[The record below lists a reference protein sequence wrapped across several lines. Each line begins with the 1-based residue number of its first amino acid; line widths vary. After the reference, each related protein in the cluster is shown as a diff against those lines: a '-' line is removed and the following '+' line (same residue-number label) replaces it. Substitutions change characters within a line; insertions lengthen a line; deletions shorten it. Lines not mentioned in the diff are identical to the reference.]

1 MFPDIGRYLHHICLF
16 CGHPKYYRHL
26 PFPRW
31 LPPLV
36 ILGLVLLGSMF
47 TIVPAGHVGVQ
58 VLFGKVY
65 PEILPE
71 GLHLINPLISV
82 KNMSIRTQEIF
93 EHAESPSKEGLNVV
107 LEASL
112 LYHVNPEDA
121 ARLYQQIGPHYDQ
134 VVLTPQFR
142 SAIRG
147 VTVQHE
153 AKDLYTSGRELIAN
167 QIAGIYARLWQI
179 VDLVLEQVLLRR
191 IQLPQMVEAAIN
203 DKLAAEQQAQR
214 MQFVLAKETQ
224 EAERKR
230 IEAKGIQDFQ
240 NIVSQGLSEPLLRW
254 KGIEA
259 TKALAESA
267 NAKMVIIGGRDGL
280 PLILNP
286 DHRERLS
293 SCL

>member
-1 MFPDIGRYLHHICLF
+1 LFLILIGIFVVFVFLVATRNF
-16 CGHPKYYRHL
+16 TGTM

-31 LPPLV
+31 LPPVV
-36 ILGLVLLGSMF
+36 ILGLVLFGSMF

-65 PEILPE
+65 PEVLPE
-71 GLHLINPLISV
+71 GLHIINPLISV
-82 KNMSIRTQEIF
+82 KNISVRTQEVF

-112 LYHVNPEDA
+112 LYHVNPEAA
-121 ARLYQQIGPHYDQ
+121 ARLYQQVGPQYDQ
-134 VVLTPQFR
+134 VVLAPSFR

-167 QIAGIYARLWQI
+167 QIAEDLRNIMPERG
-179 VDLVLEQVLLRR
+179 LVLEQVLLRR

-214 MQFVLAKETQ
+214 MQFILAKETQ

-259 TKALAESA
+259 TKLLAESP
-267 NAKMVIIGGRDGL
+267 NAKVIIVGGKDGL
-280 PLILNP
+280 PLILNT
-286 DHRERLS
+286 DTKGR
-293 SCL
+293 

>member
-1 MFPDIGRYLHHICLF
+1 VIPIIMVGIFVIIVFLVVSRNFTGN
-16 CGHPKYYRHL
+16 L

-36 ILGLVLLGSMF
+36 ILGLILVSSMF

-71 GLHLINPLISV
+71 GLHIINPLISV
-82 KNMSIRTQEIF
+82 RNMSVRTQEVF

-107 LEASL
+107 LEVSL
-112 LYHVNPEDA
+112 LYHVNPEAA
-121 ARLYQQIGPHYDQ
+121 ARLYQQVGPDYDQ
-134 VVLTPQFR
+134 VVLIPQFR

-153 AKDLYTSGRELIAN
+153 SKDLYTSGREMIAN
-167 QIAGIYARLWQI
+167 QIGE
-179 VDLVLEQVLLRR
+179 DLKKNLADRGMVLEQVLLRR

-240 NIVSQGLSEPLLRW
+240 NIVSQGLSESLLRW
-254 KGIEA
+254 KGIET
-259 TKALAESA
+259 TKLLAESA
-267 NAKMVIIGGRDGL
+267 NAKVIIVGGRDGL
-280 PLILNP
+280 PLILNT
-286 DHRERLS
+286 DSQKR
-293 SCL
+293 

>member
-1 MFPDIGRYLHHICLF
+1 MFLILAGIFAIFVFLVVTRNF
-16 CGHPKYYRHL
+16 TGAL

-65 PEILPE
+65 PEILPA
-71 GLHLINPLISV
+71 GLHLINPLISI
-82 KNMSIRTQEIF
+82 KQMSIRTQEVF
-93 EHAESPSKEGLNVV
+93 EHAEVPSKEGLNVV

-112 LYHVNPEDA
+112 LYHVNPEA
-121 ARLYQQIGPHYDQ
+121 AGVIYQQLGPQYDQ
-134 VVLTPQFR
+134 VVLVPQFR

-153 AKDLYTSGRELIAN
+153 AKDLYTSGRELIAS
-167 QIAGIYARLWQI
+167 QIAE
-179 VDLVLEQVLLRR
+179 DLNRIMAERGLILEQVLLRR

-203 DKLAAEQQAQR
+203 DKVAAEQQAQR

-254 KGIEA
+254 RGIEA
-259 TKALAESA
+259 TKLLAESP
-267 NAKMVIIGGRDGL
+267 NAKVIIVGGRDGL
-280 PLILNP
+280 PLILNTDNP
-286 DHRERLS
+286 R
-293 SCL
+293 

>member
-1 MFPDIGRYLHHICLF
+1 MLF
-16 CGHPKYYRHL
+16 LLFLGIIVSVIFLVVTRNFTGTL

-31 LPPLV
+31 LPPLL
-36 ILGLVLLGSMF
+36 ILGLLLGGSMF

-65 PEILPE
+65 QEILPE
-71 GLHLINPLISV
+71 GLHLINPFMTI
-82 KNMSIRTQEIF
+82 KNMSIRTQEVF

-112 LYHVNPEDA
+112 LYHVNPEA
-121 ARLYQQIGPHYDQ
+121 AAHLYQQVGPQYDQ
-134 VVLTPQFR
+134 VVLMPPFR

-153 AKDLYTSGRELIAN
+153 AKDLYTSGRELIAS
-167 QIAGIYARLWQI
+167 QIAN
-179 VDLVLEQVLLRR
+179 DLTKSMADRGLILEQVLLRR
-191 IQLPQMVEAAIN
+191 IQLPQMVEGAIN
-203 DKLAAEQQAQR
+203 EKLAAEQQAQR

-240 NIVSQGLSEPLLRW
+240 NIVSQGISEPLLRW

-259 TKALAESA
+259 TKVLAESQ
-267 NAKMVIIGGRDGL
+267 NAKVIIIGGKDGL

-286 DHRERLS
+286 ETRGR
-293 SCL
+293 

>member
-1 MFPDIGRYLHHICLF
+1 MLF
-16 CGHPKYYRHL
+16 LILLGIILIFVFLVVTRNYAGTL

-47 TIVPAGHVGVQ
+47 TVVPSGHVGVQ

-71 GLHLINPLISV
+71 GLHLINPLMSV
-82 KNMSIRTQEIF
+82 RHMSIRTQEIF

-112 LYHVNPEDA
+112 LYHVNSEAA
-121 ARLYQQIGPHYDQ
+121 ARLYQLVGPQYDQ
-134 VVLTPQFR
+134 VVLMPQFR

-147 VTVQHE
+147 ITVQHE

-167 QIAGIYARLWQI
+167 QIAE
-179 VDLVLEQVLLRR
+179 DLKKTMAERGLILEQILLRR

-203 DKLAAEQQAQR
+203 EKLAAEQQAQR

-230 IEAKGIQDFQ
+230 IEARGIQDFQ

-259 TKALAESA
+259 TRNLAESH
-267 NAKMVIIGGRDGL
+267 NSKVIIIGGRDGL

-286 DHRERLS
+286 DIRGK
-293 SCL
+293 

>member
-1 MFPDIGRYLHHICLF
+1 MFLILAGIFAVFVFLVATRNVS
-16 CGHPKYYRHL
+16 GSL

-58 VLFGKVY
+58 VLFGKVS
-65 PEILPE
+65 PEVLPE
-71 GLHLINPLISV
+71 GLHIINPFISV
-82 KNMSIRTQEIF
+82 KNISVRTQEVF

-112 LYHVNPEDA
+112 LYHVDPAAA
-121 ARLYQQIGPHYDQ
+121 ARLYQQVGPQYDQ
-134 VVLTPQFR
+134 VVLAPSFR

-147 VTVQHE
+147 VTVHHE
-153 AKDLYTSGRELIAN
+153 AKDLYTSGRELIAS
-167 QIAGIYARLWQI
+167 QINEDLRQI
-179 VDLVLEQVLLRR
+179 MPERGLILEQVLLRR

-240 NIVSQGLSEPLLRW
+240 NIVSQGISEPLLRW

-259 TKALAESA
+259 TKLLAESA
-267 NAKMVIIGGRDGL
+267 NTKVVIVGGKDGL
-280 PLILNP
+280 PLILNTG
-286 DHRERLS
+286 DMGR
-293 SCL
+293 

>member
-1 MFPDIGRYLHHICLF
+1 MILIVIGIFAIFVFLVATRNF
-16 CGHPKYYRHL
+16 AGTM

-31 LPPLV
+31 LPPVV
-36 ILGLVLLGSMF
+36 ILGLVLLGSMV
-47 TIVPAGHVGVQ
+47 TIVPAGHIGVQ
-58 VLFGKVY
+58 VFFGKVY
-65 PEILPE
+65 PEVLPE
-71 GLHLINPLISV
+71 GLHIINPLLSVRNISV
-82 KNMSIRTQEIF
+82 RTQEIF

-112 LYHVNPEDA
+112 LYHVNPDAA
-121 ARLYQQIGPHYDQ
+121 ARLYQQVGPQFDQ
-134 VVLTPQFR
+134 VVLVPSFR

-153 AKDLYTSGRELIAN
+153 SKDLYTSGRELIAS
-167 QIAGIYARLWQI
+167 QIAEDLSKTMVERG
-179 VDLVLEQVLLRR
+179 LVLEQILLRR

-203 DKLAAEQQAQR
+203 DKLAAEQHSQR

-240 NIVSQGLSEPLLRW
+240 NIVSQGLSEILLRW

-259 TKALAESA
+259 TKALAES
-267 NAKMVIIGGRDGL
+267 NNSKVVIIGGRDGL

-286 DHRERLS
+286 DTRGK
-293 SCL
+293 

>member
-1 MFPDIGRYLHHICLF
+1 MFPILVGIFIIFVFLVATRNIT
-16 CGHPKYYRHL
+16 GNL

-112 LYHVNPEDA
+112 LYHVNPEAA
-121 ARLYQQIGPHYDQ
+121 ARLYQQVGPRYDQ

-167 QIAGIYARLWQI
+167 QIAQDLRKAMADRG
-179 VDLVLEQVLLRR
+179 LVLEQILLRR

-267 NAKMVIIGGRDGL
+267 NSKMVVIGGRDGL

-286 DHRERLS
+286 DHREGR
-293 SCL
+293 

>member
-1 MFPDIGRYLHHICLF
+1 LILILIGIFFIFVFLVATRNF
-16 CGHPKYYRHL
+16 TGTL

-31 LPPLV
+31 LPPVV

-71 GLHLINPLISV
+71 GLHLINPLLSV
-82 KNMSIRTQEIF
+82 KNLSIRTQEVF

-121 ARLYQQIGPHYDQ
+121 ARLYQQVGPQYDQ
-134 VVLTPQFR
+134 VVLMPQFR

-153 AKDLYTSGRELIAN
+153 AKDLYTSGREMVAN
-167 QIAGIYARLWQI
+167 QIAE
-179 VDLVLEQVLLRR
+179 DLKKNMADRGLLLEQILLRR
-191 IQLPQMVEAAIN
+191 IQLPQMVETAIN
-203 DKLAAEQQAQR
+203 EKLAAEQQAQR

-230 IEAKGIQDFQ
+230 IEAKGLQDFQ
-240 NIVSQGLSEPLLRW
+240 NIVSQGISEPLLRW

-259 TKALAESA
+259 TKLLAESH
-267 NAKMVIIGGRDGL
+267 NAKVIIVGGRDGL
-280 PLILNP
+280 PLILNT
-286 DHRERLS
+286 DS
-293 SCL
+293 QK

>member
-1 MFPDIGRYLHHICLF
+1 MLF
-16 CGHPKYYRHL
+16 FLLLGIIVSIIFMVVTRNYAGTL

-36 ILGLVLLGSMF
+36 IAGLILGGSLL

-65 PEILPE
+65 PEVLPE
-71 GLHLINPLISV
+71 GLHLVNPFVSV
-82 KNMSIRTQEIF
+82 KNMTVRTQEIF

-112 LYHVNPEDA
+112 LFHVNPTTA
-121 ARLYQQIGPHYDQ
+121 ARLYQQVGPQYDQ
-134 VVLTPQFR
+134 VVLMPQFR

-153 AKDLYTSGRELIAN
+153 SKDLYTSGREMIAS
-167 QIAGIYARLWQI
+167 QIAE
-179 VDLVLEQVLLRR
+179 DLAKSMAERGLILEQVLLRR
-191 IQLPQMVEAAIN
+191 IQLPQMVEGAIN
-203 DKLAAEQQAQR
+203 EKLAAEQQAQR

-230 IEAKGIQDFQ
+230 IEARGIQDFQ
-240 NIVSQGLSEPLLRW
+240 NVVSQGISEPLLRW

-259 TKALAESA
+259 TKVLAESH
-267 NAKMVIIGGRDGL
+267 NAKVIIIGGRDGL

-286 DHRERLS
+286 EIRGR
-293 SCL
+293 

>member
-1 MFPDIGRYLHHICLF
+1 VVIFVFLVFTRNYAGT
-16 CGHPKYYRHL
+16 L

-36 ILGLVLLGSMF
+36 ILGVVLLGSMF
-47 TIVPAGHVGVQ
+47 TVVPAGHVGVQ

-65 PEILPE
+65 PEVLPE
-71 GLHLINPLISV
+71 GLHLINPLMSV
-82 KNMSIRTQEIF
+82 RNMSIRTQEIF

-112 LYHVNPEDA
+112 LYHVNPEAA
-121 ARLYQQIGPHYDQ
+121 ARLYQLVGPQYDQ

-167 QIAGIYARLWQI
+167 QIAE
-179 VDLVLEQVLLRR
+179 DLKKTMAERGLILEEILLRR

-203 DKLAAEQQAQR
+203 EKLAAEQQAQR

-259 TKALAESA
+259 TKNLAESH
-267 NAKMVIIGGRDGL
+267 NSKVIIIGGRDGL

-286 DHRERLS
+286 DIRGK
-293 SCL
+293 

>member
-1 MFPDIGRYLHHICLF
+1 MIIILIGIFAVFVFLVATRNF
-16 CGHPKYYRHL
+16 SGTM

-31 LPPLV
+31 LPPVL
-36 ILGLVLLGSMF
+36 ILGVVLVGSML

-71 GLHLINPLISV
+71 GLHIINPFISV
-82 KNMSIRTQEIF
+82 KNMSIRTQEVF

-112 LYHVNPEDA
+112 LYHVDPQAA
-121 ARLYQQIGPHYDQ
+121 ARLYQQVGPQYDQ
-134 VVLTPQFR
+134 VVLAPSFR

-153 AKDLYTSGRELIAN
+153 AKDLYTSGRELIAS
-167 QIAGIYARLWQI
+167 QIAE
-179 VDLVLEQVLLRR
+179 DLSKIMSERGLILEQILLRR

-203 DKLAAEQQAQR
+203 DKLAADQQAQR
-214 MQFVLAKETQ
+214 MQFVLVKETQ

-240 NIVSQGLSEPLLRW
+240 SIVSQGISEPYLRW

-259 TKALAESA
+259 TKSLAEST
-267 NAKMVIIGGRDGL
+267 NTKIIVVGGRDGL
-280 PLILNP
+280 PLILNT
-286 DHRERLS
+286 DNRGR
-293 SCL
+293 

>member
-1 MFPDIGRYLHHICLF
+1 MLF
-16 CGHPKYYRHL
+16 LLLLGIIVSIIFLVVTRNFTGTL

-36 ILGLVLLGSMF
+36 ILGLLLGGSIF

-65 PEILPE
+65 QEILPE
-71 GLHLINPLISV
+71 GLHLINPFMSI
-82 KNMSIRTQEIF
+82 KNMSIRTQEVF

-112 LYHVNPEDA
+112 LYHVNPEAA
-121 ARLYQQIGPHYDQ
+121 ARLYQQVGPHYDQ
-134 VVLTPQFR
+134 VVLMPPFR

-153 AKDLYTSGRELIAN
+153 AKDLYTSGRELIAS
-167 QIAGIYARLWQI
+167 QIAN
-179 VDLVLEQVLLRR
+179 DLTKSMADRGLILEQVLLRR
-191 IQLPQMVEAAIN
+191 IQLPQMVEGAIN
-203 DKLAAEQQAQR
+203 EKLAAEQQAQR

-240 NIVSQGLSEPLLRW
+240 NIVSQGISEPLLRW

-259 TKALAESA
+259 TKVLAESH
-267 NAKMVIIGGRDGL
+267 NAKVIIIGGKDGL

-286 DHRERLS
+286 ETRGR
-293 SCL
+293 